1 MRSVPCMDVMCFLSN
16 AEWDCSITGAFVWK
30 DATFDDFIDHVSD
43 DRPHEVMEHDID
55 DDPNVRDVCVCVCLY
70 VFAFSVPSSRHQS
83 ITCACLTPSG

>member
-1 MRSVPCMDVMCFLSN
+1 MSCVFLSN

-55 DDPNVRDVCVCVCLY
+55 DDPNVRDVCVCV
-70 VFAFSVPSSRHQS
+70 SVCMSSRFR
-83 ITCACLTPSG
+83 CLHHVTSPSRVLV